1 MSYRSN
7 DGVKL
12 HLHWIKHNFVDVS
25 RLANRLEDVKI
36 AMKASIETRHAFLDS
51 KTFDTDRIILR
62 PMQLFLVQHDLLYL
76 DEAMQKFCRE
86 EFPLLTKSSPEILL
100 SLKNGSVQERHTDY
114 RVETSEDIKKAEL
127 CRISILAIS
136 GTSTIKVYKSNCYG
150 SQERKVNAGELFIGR
165 GNLIHNGMSYENKN
179 LRIHW
184 YLDCFLSGREED
196 TTYPIGLDVQN
207 FYKSRSVEQIY
218 KSRD

>member
-76 DEAMQKFCRE
+76 DEAVQKFCRK

-100 SLKNGSVQERHTDY
+100 SLKNGSVQEWIY
-114 RVETSEDIKKAEL
+114 R
-127 CRISILAIS
+127 
-136 GTSTIKVYKSNCYG
+136 
-150 SQERKVNAGELFIGR
+150 
-165 GNLIHNGMSYENKN
+165 
-179 LRIHW
+179 
-184 YLDCFLSGREED
+184 LSSR
-196 TTYPIGLDVQN
+196 N
-207 FYKSRSVEQIY
+207 F
-218 KSRD
+218 